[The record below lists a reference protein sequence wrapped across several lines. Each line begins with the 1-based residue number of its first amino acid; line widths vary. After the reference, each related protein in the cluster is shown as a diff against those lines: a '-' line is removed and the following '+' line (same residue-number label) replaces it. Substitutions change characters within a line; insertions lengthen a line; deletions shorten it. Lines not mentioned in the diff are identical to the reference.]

1 MSAEDR
7 EILQAVANDNGA
19 HLAGFPGMKTAMSTV
34 ARVLLEMARE
44 NERHKKGSNRTIDI
58 QGGAE

>member
-19 HLAGFPGMKTAMSTV
+19 HLAGVPGTKTATATI
-34 ARVLLEMARE
+34 ARVLLELVRE
-44 NERHKKGSNRTIDI
+44 NERHKEGSNRTIDI